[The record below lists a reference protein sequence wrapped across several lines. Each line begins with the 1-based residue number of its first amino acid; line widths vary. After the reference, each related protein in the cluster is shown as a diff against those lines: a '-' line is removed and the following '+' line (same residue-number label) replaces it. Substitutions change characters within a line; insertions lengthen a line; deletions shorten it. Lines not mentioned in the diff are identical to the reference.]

1 MISDARGGHVS
12 PGIYTEE
19 RDVAYAVKSLGITS
33 LGVAGET
40 LYGPAFEPIEVSDW
54 SEFTT
59 YFGGTSTEK
68 FRDTDLPKYE
78 LPYVAKSYLEESRRL
93 NVVRILGL
101 SGYKAGPVFT
111 VIDSA
116 STTNEVVAVLRSKMF
131 YGYPETEDNCGAT
144 NEECL
149 QVVSSVTIGAYKNV
163 EYDAHCQAVSAG
175 TETTVPYKF
184 SITVTTTE
192 NARAIGYDETY
203 VYNVSLRPTDPDY
216 IYNVI
221 GSDPNH
227 SNTPVYIEA
236 VFENKVNDNSEFGI
250 VKGTGQMTYK
260 LPLTTMY
267 YELTNT
273 EEVTSGDTTTYTFTY
288 NEVAG
293 DTIPQSQSNNITNAT
308 ENKDIGDSSA
318 SGFVIDNV
326 FVNVDSETGNTS
338 VCVYAGN
345 SESRAP
351 RYIYRKYKDLEISDY
366 YDNFKEMY
374 RPAQT
379 PWFVSNVEANAD
391 TKKCTMHKLFKFI
404 TVSDGNAAN
413 YQVKVSI
420 QNIDPI
426 NGTFDVLIRDYND
439 TDVNPLVLEK
449 FSRCNLVEGTDGYIA
464 RKIGTSDGSYPSK
477 SKFVTVKMAEGVDMV
492 NVVPAGFIGYPMP
505 TYSDGVE
512 SSATTRPSVAYN
524 TRFDISKKPRRQ
536 YFGMTSQLLDQ
547 DVLSYKGYYTYDS
560 YGDANPTM
568 ISKGFHMDSVLSAG
582 GYTSA
587 TTYVDGVSGYTFD
600 CVDPDKVG
608 GETKIPRIIN
618 SQSYL
623 RETIYA
629 DVSVRKF
636 TAYFYGGF
644 DGWDENR
651 YSRTNT
657 DDYKATRYNVL
668 PASEATGST
677 SGMVF
682 TRVIDNGLNKTLNL
696 PDTAITSDY
705 YAYLAGYMAFADPQ
719 ETDINV
725 FATPGIDWYNNSLLT
740 EDVIDMLVDNED
752 GRGGDALYVINS
764 PRDLDY
770 VDAIYELDETGID
783 TSYAA
788 TYYPW
793 VSYYDAS
800 ENRYIDLP
808 VTKDVVRNMALTD
821 NTTAPW
827 FASAGVTR
835 GKVDC
840 YRPLHKTTLT
850 EEDSLYENRINPVK
864 FFAKDGVLLWGNK
877 TMYSGDTPLNRIN
890 VRRLMIRIKK
900 LVVDASRS
908 LIFEQADD
916 MVEKQFRGIVD
927 PILANVKANRGIYDY
942 RIVTENTEETR
953 DQHILPAKILVKPT
967 PTLEYISIS
976 FVVYPESVKFDE

>member
-40 LYGPAFEPIEVSDW
+40 LYGPAFEPIEVADW

-78 LPYVAKSYLEESRRL
+78 LPYVAKSYLEQSRRL

-101 SGYKAGPVFT
+101 SGYKAGPVYT
-111 VIDSA
+111 VIDSNTKKVA
-116 STTNEVVAVLRSKMF
+116 AVLRSKMV
-131 YGYPETEDNCGAT
+131 YGYPETGDDCGET
-144 NEECL
+144 REECL
-149 QVVSSVTIGAYKNV
+149 KMVDSVSIGNYSEVV
-163 EYDAHCQAVSAG
+163 YDAQCNAVAVSGSGA
-175 TETTVPYKF
+175 TPYKF
-184 SITVTTTE
+184 SITVTTT
-192 NARAIGYDETY
+192 ADAQKIGYDETY
-203 VYNVSLRPTDPDY
+203 FYNVSLRPSDPDY

-236 VFENKVNDNSEFGI
+236 VFENNVNENTSFSA
-250 VKGTGQMTYK
+250 VTSNGQIDYQ
-260 LPLTTMY
+260 LPEITMY
-267 YELTNT
+267 YKLSEM
-273 EEVTSGDTTTYTFTY
+273 VQSGTTTGETPAPLYTFIY
-288 NEVAG
+288 NEVPG
-293 DTIPQSQSNNITNAT
+293 DTIPSSMNVTNAT
-308 ENKDIGDSSA
+308 ESGN
-318 SGFVIDNV
+318 GFVVANL
-326 FVNVDSETGNTS
+326 FAEVDSETGNTS
-338 VCVYAGN
+338 VCVYNGN
-345 SESRAP
+345 TDTAHTP
-351 RYIYRKYKDLEISDY
+351 TYIYRKYENLKIDDY

-379 PWFVSNVEANAD
+379 PWFVSNIDANAID
-391 TKKCTMHKLFKFI
+391 GKCTMHKLFKFI
-404 TVSDGNAAN
+404 TISDGNAAN

-420 QNIDPI
+420 TNIDPS
-426 NGTFDVLIRDYND
+426 NGTFDILIRDYND
-439 TDVNPLVLEK
+439 SDTNPLVLEK
-449 FSRCNLVEGTDGYIA
+449 FSRCNLVEGTEGYIA
-464 RKIGTSDGSYPSK
+464 RKIGTPDGSYPSK
-477 SKFVTVKMAEGVDMV
+477 SKFVTVKMAEGVDMA
-492 NVVPAGFIGYPMP
+492 NAVPAGFIGYPMP
-505 TYSDGVE
+505 TYSDKVDSTTTVRPTVE
-512 SSATTRPSVAYN
+512 YN
-524 TRFDISKKPRRQ
+524 VRLDTSKKPRRQ

-547 DVLSYKGYYTYDS
+547 DVLSYKGYYAYDS

-568 ISKGFHMDSVLSAG
+568 ISNGFHMDSIIEAG
-582 GYTSA
+582 NYTSA
-587 TTYVDGVSGYTFD
+587 TTYVDGVSGYVFT

-608 GETKIPRIIN
+608 SETKIPRIVK
-618 SQSYL
+618 SQNYM
-623 RETIYA
+623 RNTIYS
-629 DVSVRKF
+629 DVTTRKF

-668 PASEATGST
+668 PASSATGST

-682 TRVIDNGLNKTLNL
+682 TRVTDNGLNNTLNL

-725 FATPGIDWYNNSLLT
+725 FATPGIDWYNNRLLT
-740 EDVIDMLVDNED
+740 EDAIDMLVDNED
-752 GRGGDALYVINS
+752 GRGGDALYIVNS

-770 VDAIYELDETGID
+770 SDAIYELDETGID
-783 TSYAA
+783 SSYAA

-793 VSYYDAS
+793 VSYYDS
-800 ENRYIDLP
+800 FENRYIDLP
-808 VTKDVVRNMALTD
+808 VTKDVVRNLALTD

-850 EEDSLYENRINPVK
+850 EEDALYENRINPVK

-877 TMYSGDTPLNRIN
+877 TMYTGDTPLNRIN

-927 PILANVKANRGIYDY
+927 PILANVKSNRGIYDY